1 MWTQTR
7 VRHADME
14 IVIYLYIYIYILII
28 INKHLFFMLLNI
40 GQSLATKLVIALG
53 YKLTQ

>member
-14 IVIYLYIYIYILII
+14 IVIYIYIYILII